1 MGAMMSQRKSGTHE
15 KQFGE
20 KTTIVMIAS
29 RERPKTAPRSRSKRA
44 KCFKYAKGHYCE
56 IFYQIYS
63 AKKVPDGPFFPNWKH
78 QKAQFSKKRIFLQ
91 KLHSAEKF
99 SPRLFRKVSSV
110 R

>member
-44 KCFKYAKGHYCE
+44 KCFKYAKEHYCE
-56 IFYQIYS
+56 IFLNQIYS
-63 AKKVPDGPFFPNWKH
+63 AKKVPDGPLFLTGNIKKPN
-78 QKAQFSKKRIFLQ
+78 
-91 KLHSAEKF
+91 
-99 SPRLFRKVSSV
+99 FRK
-110 R
+110 RRFF